1 MPRTRI
7 FAVGLAVALLAG
19 ACQGGEDSDP
29 AERGDEAGSAASE
42 TSEAEPLQDAPS
54 GASTTPGDEPQ
65 ETAQPAADAAPVR
78 LGERFAWCSTVQALW
93 DAQDEARAET
103 EAAAVAHEAAVRV
116 YEAATDEL
124 DRAEAGEAADSAF
137 ADYAFAARGYG
148 QIRWHAAGLIFSDES
163 SPLGRGLEDATL
175 QVALERA
182 FEAYRSIAAADT
194 VAAFDL
200 AHEATENAMHLYAV
214 AYSDSDEP
222 APPVEAPE
230 SESVAFDASEAW
242 LRATEALQDTIKRAE
257 TAERAKD
264 EAAAAT
270 AASRAAKTEAE
281 DAAWAI
287 YSAAQDDGDWEAL
300 IRDAHTNMAV
310 ALSGAEAV
318 EGFATQALKAAAVA
332 TEAARAARAAARASS
347 AAVAVAEQS
356 GATEGADAYADAYSD
371 MGAPPGIVVFGADI
385 SARLA
390 DAIAAPASHVVRA
403 AEAVEDAAWYVARIS
418 ADLDSNGVTAF
429 KESLQESCQ

>member
-1 MPRTRI
+1 M
-7 FAVGLAVALLAG
+7 
-19 ACQGGEDSDP
+19 
-29 AERGDEAGSAASE
+29 
-42 TSEAEPLQDAPS
+42 
-54 GASTTPGDEPQ
+54 
-65 ETAQPAADAAPVR
+65 
-78 LGERFAWCSTVQALW
+78 
-93 DAQDEARAET
+93 
-103 EAAAVAHEAAVRV
+103 
-116 YEAATDEL
+116 
-124 DRAEAGEAADSAF
+124 
-137 ADYAFAARGYG
+137 
-148 QIRWHAAGLIFSDES
+148 
-163 SPLGRGLEDATL
+163 
-175 QVALERA
+175 ALERA

-242 LRATEALQDTIKRAE
+242 LRATEALQDTIKGAE

-318 EGFATQALKAAAVA
+318 EGFTTQALQAAAAA
-332 TEAARAARAAARASS
+332 TEAARAARAAAEASS
-347 AAVAVAEQS
+347 AARAVAEQS
-356 GATEGADAYADAYSD
+356 GATEGADAYWD
-371 MGAPPGIVVFGADI
+371 MGPAPFSVVFDADI
-385 SARLA
+385 SAGLA

-418 ADLDSNGVTAF
+418 ADLDSSGVTAF
-429 KESLQESCQ
+429 KESLRQSCR